1 MSGLLS
7 CLTRLLSWLPGL
19 LPRLPRLSRLLT
31 LLACAIR
38 SLLRGGRI
46 QLLIERIKRTR
57 HRLLLRR

>member
-19 LPRLPRLSRLLT
+19 LPRLSRLLT